1 MAKVIWKDNEIL
13 INQIKKLGDNAEP
26 IFKKAVYVGTGIV
39 AKKIRENL
47 DALPTEKFRKLQK
60 GEQFDGVPENQ
71 KKDMIEGY
79 GITKITKDKDGY
91 IGAKIGFTG
100 YGKTPTKK
108 YPKGLPNALVARS
121 IESGSSV
128 RKKHRFVAPAV
139 NATKAKALKAME
151 QVVEDEIKKITEAK

>member
-39 AKKIRENL
+39 AKKSENL
-47 DALPTEKFRKLQK
+47 DALPTEKISQAAKRVNSLTAYPKIK
-60 GEQFDGVPENQ
+60 

-91 IGAKIGFTG
+91 IGAKIGFTR

-151 QVVEDEIKKITEAK
+151 QVVEDEIKKDYGG